1 MINVRMNLKDTI
13 REEAFKLGF
22 SAVGI
27 APADYDPVGHD
38 SLLQWLNNRYQAG
51 MDYMQRATRKR
62 YDPGIHLSGARS
74 VIVCALN
81 YYTEPKNDSRK
92 GYVSIYARGGNYH
105 RVVKDKLETLCER
118 IKKLSGDFR
127 ARTFVDSSPVGEK
140 ALAVKAGIG
149 FIGRNGMVII
159 PRDKGKPGKPLEGSF
174 HFLGGIIADLGLEP
188 DSPGVGTCGQCRK
201 CIDACPTDA
210 IVGDGIID
218 ASRCISYHTTQNRG
232 AIPDDIAGRMQ
243 NMIFGCDI
251 CQLVCPY
258 NKKSTITA
266 EQGFMPH
273 RDLIDVDL
281 ETLKDLSED
290 EFEARFKVNSI
301 EDIDYTMFKRNV
313 AIAMNNIRNGAKEY
327 PG

>member
-1 MINVRMNLKDTI
+1 MNLKDTVK
-13 REEAFKLGF
+13 EEAFTLGF

-27 APADYDPVGHD
+27 APADYDPVAHD
-38 SLLQWLNNRYQAG
+38 SLLQWLNNGYQTG

-62 YDPGIHLSGARS
+62 FDPGIHLSGARS

-81 YYTEPKNDSRK
+81 YYTEPKSNSRK
-92 GYVSIYARGGNYH
+92 GYVSIYATGENYH
-105 RVVKDKLETLCER
+105 RVVKDKLETLSGR

-140 ALAVKAGIG
+140 SLAVKAGIG
-149 FIGRNGMVII
+149 FIGRNGMIII
-159 PRDKGKPGKPLEGSF
+159 PGDKEDPGKPPKGSF
-174 HFLGGIIADLGLEP
+174 HFLGGIITDLGLEP
-188 DSPGVGTCGQCRK
+188 DSPGVGTCGRCRK
-201 CIDACPTDA
+201 CIDACPTNA
-210 IVGDGIID
+210 IVDNGIID
-218 ASRCISYHTTQNRG
+218 ASRCISYHTTQNKG
-232 AIPDDIAGRMQ
+232 AIPDDIAVEMQ

-258 NKKSTITA
+258 NKKSAITI
-266 EQGFMPH
+266 EQGFIPR

-281 ETLKDLSED
+281 EMLKDLSED
-290 EFEARFKVNSI
+290 EFGVRFKGSSI

-313 AIAMNNIRNGAKEY
+313 VIAMNNIRCGAKEY